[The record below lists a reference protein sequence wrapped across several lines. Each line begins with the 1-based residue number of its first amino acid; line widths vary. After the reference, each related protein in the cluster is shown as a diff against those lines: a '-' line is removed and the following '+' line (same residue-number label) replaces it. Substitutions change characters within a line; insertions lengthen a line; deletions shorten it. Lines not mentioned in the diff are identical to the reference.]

1 MLQKLR
7 GSTMP
12 GYISLFQRTDINAS
26 KRIISDTS
34 DGQEQDLEDE
44 FNEIFDS
51 IEARKQPK
59 NYRKRNVKT
68 V

>member
-1 MLQKLR
+1 
-7 GSTMP
+7 MP
-12 GYISLFQRTDINAS
+12 GYISLFQRTDINNVSS
-26 KRIISDTS
+26 KRNISDTS

-51 IEARKQPK
+51 IEARKGPK
-59 NYRKRNVKT
+59 NYRKRNVNT

>member
-1 MLQKLR
+1 
-7 GSTMP
+7 MP
-12 GYISLFQRTDINAS
+12 GYISLFQRTDINNAS
-26 KRIISDTS
+26 KRNISDAS

-59 NYRKRNVKT
+59 NYRKRNVNT